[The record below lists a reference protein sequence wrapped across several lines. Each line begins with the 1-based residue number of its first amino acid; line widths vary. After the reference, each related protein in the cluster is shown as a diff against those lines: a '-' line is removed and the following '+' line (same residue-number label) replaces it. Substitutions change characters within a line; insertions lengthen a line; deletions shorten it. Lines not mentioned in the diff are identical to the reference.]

1 MASVEFSLGFRT
13 GLPSRL
19 LRKDVGYI
27 DEYITVYAPQKLG
40 FLTKDNNG
48 ESVPSFYI
56 FSGTKQNIAY
66 CKSNTN
72 AASLINDNLLI
83 KFDRLDLWDTTLTE
97 ADKINFISIYKQAT
111 KSGHATWFC
120 FCRNHNNPTNTTM
133 LTMGAHCIIGD
144 IGLIGSGADL
154 ELPDTNIVLGQ
165 NYRIDNF
172 KINIPYS
179 WTY

>member
-1 MASVEFSLGFRT
+1 MASINFSAGFNA
-13 GLPSRL
+13 GLPNRL
-19 LRKDVGYI
+19 LRNGDNYPQA
-27 DEYITVYAPQKLG
+27 YAPQEMG
-40 FLTKDNNG
+40 FFTRDGVL
-48 ESVPSFYI
+48 ESVPTFYI

-66 CKSNTN
+66 CKVNTN
-72 AASLINDNLLI
+72 SASLISNNLLVKFDRNDLTSTTLTGNLLI
-83 KFDRLDLWDTTLTE
+83 K
-97 ADKINFISIYKQAT
+97 FISIYKQAT
-111 KSGHATWFC
+111 KSGQATWFC

>member
-1 MASVEFSLGFRT
+1 MASVEFSPGFRT

-19 LRKDVGYI
+19 LRSDNPYMG
-27 DEYITVYAPQKLG
+27 DFNPQEMG
-40 FLTKDNNG
+40 FLTLDTRGN
-48 ESVPSFYI
+48 SASTFYV
-56 FSGTKQNIAY
+56 FSGSRQNITY
-66 CKSNTN
+66 CKNNSNSS
-72 AASLINDNLLI
+72 SLITNNCLI
-83 KFDRLDLWDTTLTE
+83 QFNFDDLRQATLTE
-97 ADKINFISIYKQAT
+97 ADKIKFISIYKQAT
-111 KSGHATWFC
+111 KSGQATWFC

>member
-1 MASVEFSLGFRT
+1 MASIEFSPGFRT

-19 LRKDVGYI
+19 LRADDPYTGG
-27 DEYITVYAPQKLG
+27 DALHEFG
-40 FLTKDNNG
+40 FLSRNSQFDHK
-48 ESVPSFYI
+48 PSFYI
-56 FSGTKQNIAY
+56 FSGQKQSISY
-66 CKSNTN
+66 CKDNTN
-72 AASLINDNLLI
+72 SSNLINNNCLI
-83 KFDRLDLWDTTLTE
+83 QFTMNDLRSATLTE
-97 ADKINFISIYKQAT
+97 ADRIKFISEYRQAT
-111 KSGHATWFC
+111 KTGQATWFC
-120 FCRNHNNPTNTTM
+120 FCRKCYNINHTVI

-165 NYRIDNF
+165 NYRLDNF

>member
-1 MASVEFSLGFRT
+1 MASIEFSPGFRA
-13 GLPSRL
+13 GLPSRI
-19 LRKDVGYI
+19 LRADDPYLGGFN
-27 DEYITVYAPQKLG
+27 PQEMG
-40 FLTKDNNG
+40 FLTRDTNG
-48 ESVPSFYI
+48 QSAPSFYI
-56 FSGTKQNIAY
+56 FSGTKQNITY

-83 KFDRLDLWDTTLTE
+83 KFDRMDLWDTTLTQ
-97 ADKINFISIYKQAT
+97 ADRIKFISIYKQAT
-111 KSGHATWFC
+111 KSGQATWFC

-154 ELPDTNIVLGQ
+154 ELPDINIVLGQ

>member
-1 MASVEFSLGFRT
+1 MASINFSAGFNA
-13 GLPSRL
+13 GLPNRL
-19 LRKDVGYI
+19 LRTVGDPWSNFYS
-27 DEYITVYAPQKLG
+27 PQKTG
-40 FLTKDNNG
+40 FLTVDTVSG
-48 ESVPSFYI
+48 STPTFYI

-66 CKSNTN
+66 CKVNTN
-72 AASLINDNLLI
+72 AASLINNNLLI
-83 KFDRLDLWDTTLTE
+83 KFNRDDLTSTTLTGNLL
-97 ADKINFISIYKQAT
+97 INFISIYKQAT
-111 KSGHATWFC
+111 NSGQATWFC